1 MGAVTSLRPLTWRTV
16 VLIVL
21 AAIGLT
27 FLVTV
32 AINSWR
38 TPDDELAYWLA
49 ARRILDGQPLYDP
62 HAASQ
67 TPYAYWYP
75 PIVAQVLTPLS
86 VLSRSVYSGL
96 YTLVMLGCLW
106 WLAGRNI
113 LIALAMCAFPP
124 IAVEFMSRNVH
135 LIIAVILVLG
145 LRRWGGWFAVGAAI
159 KLAPVLG
166 IPYLALRGRVREAI
180 VASAFGAVLLVVS
193 ILFGPHLW
201 LEFLDVLAARGPGD
215 ASTLLPIPYAA
226 RLATGIALMVVA
238 ARIRP
243 RVGEPLFVVA
253 VTIAMPTL
261 WLTAFSTLAAIVPLV
276 RTPPDVAEVPA
287 TNMTR

>member
-1 MGAVTSLRPLTWRTV
+1 M
-16 VLIVL
+16 LIVL

-49 ARRILDGQPLYDP
+49 AKRLLESMPLYDP

-75 PIVAQVLTPLS
+75 PIVAQVLTPLT
-86 VLSRSVYSGL
+86 VLPGSVYSGL

-145 LRRWGGWFAVGAAI
+145 LRRWGGWFAIGAAI

-166 IPYLALRGRVREAI
+166 IPYLALRGRVREAV

-193 ILFGPHLW
+193 IVLGPHLW

-226 RLATGIALMVVA
+226 RLATGIVLMIVS

-243 RVGEPLFVVA
+243 RIGEPLFVVA
-253 VTIAMPTL
+253 VTVAMPTL
-261 WLTAFSTLAAIVPLV
+261 WLTAFSTLAAIVPLI
-276 RTPPDVAEVPA
+276 RTPAPDLEVVGA
-287 TNMTR
+287 DVTR